1 MATPIN
7 AFKDAV
13 AALLIA
19 TTPPDRPEVPY
30 ARLTGLDE
38 SDGTAADRCFWF
50 AQSRR
55 NTPVSEAI
63 GTGGPG
69 SPSVTTFVWWDVE
82 LILRLSA
89 EGFGVDTL
97 EDQVNT
103 ESNLLLRRIEQN
115 RVWPAGVIEVLTG
128 SVNVDQ
134 DADSDDALIGLS
146 MRVFVGET
154 DGNT

>member
-13 AALLIA
+13 AALLVA
-19 TTPPDRPEVPY
+19 TTPPDRTEVTY
-30 ARLTGLDE
+30 ARLTGRPQT
-38 SDGTAADRCFWF
+38 DGTAADRCFWF

-82 LILRLSA
+82 VIVRVSA
-89 EGFGVDTL
+89 AGYGIDTF
-97 EDQVNT
+97 EDAINN
-103 ESNLLLRRIEQN
+103 ESNLLLRRIEQHTS
-115 RVWPAGVIEVLTG
+115 WPAGVIEVLTG
-128 SVNVDQ
+128 SVNVEEDS
-134 DADSDDALIGLS
+134 DSDDALIGLS

-154 DGNT
+154 DGNE